1 MASRFEKFSERA
13 RRVLTI
19 AQEEARN
26 LNHNYIGTEHILLG
40 LVREEEGVA
49 ARVLTNLGIGLSKV
63 RSAVEFII
71 GRGEKPGAGE
81 TGLTPRAKKVI
92 ELAIDEARQLGHNYI
107 GTEHL
112 LLGLLRE
119 GEGVAASV
127 LDSFGIT
134 LERARAEVAHILTQ
148 GTPKATKAARS
159 TSRTPA
165 LDQLGTDLTALARD
179 GKLDPVIGRYKEIER
194 VIQILS
200 RRTKN
205 NPALIGEPG
214 VGKTAIV
221 EGLAHRIVAG
231 DVPETLE
238 NKRLIALDMG
248 SLVAGTKYRGEFEER
263 LKKVIE
269 EIKTAGNCVIFIDE
283 FHTMVGAGAAE
294 GAVDAANILKPS
306 LARGE
311 LQCIGAT
318 TLDDYRKHV
327 ERDSALERRFQPVLV
342 EEPSSDETLDI
353 LRGIRERYEAHHHL
367 KISEEALISAAS
379 LASRYIPDRFLP
391 DKAIDL
397 IDEASSRVRI
407 KHRTMPITLR
417 ESKQLAESIRKDKDA
432 ALATQQYDYAA
443 ELRERELQVEEK
455 IKLLE
460 EEWRSEQE
468 QEQPMVVAEDIAEV
482 VSQWTG
488 VPVVQ
493 MAGDETSRLL
503 NMEEALHK
511 RIIGQDEAIVTIA
524 KAIRRARAGL
534 KDPRRPIGNFIFLG
548 PTGVGKTELVRA
560 LSEFMFGSEDTLIRI
575 DMSEFM
581 EKFAVSRLVGAPPGY
596 VGYDEGGQLTEAVRR
611 KTYCCILLD
620 EIEKAHP
627 DVFNLLLQIFD
638 DGHLT
643 DAKGRRVDFRNAI
656 IIMTSNIGAEEIRKQ
671 STIGFAARSDE
682 AKTREQTYDR
692 MKDKLDSELKKQF
705 KPEFLNRIDA
715 RVVFHSLTRE
725 QIRQIVDLMLAT
737 VSQQLSEQSIKLEVT
752 EAAKDIL
759 GEKGYDEVF
768 GARPLR
774 RVIQSMIE
782 DKLSEAVLRA
792 EFKRFEKVF
801 EAKATIKKPEA
812 IDGIIKAVRKLP
824 DVTSAEASGDSIT
837 VYSTKSLKFEVEKII
852 RDQLK
857 ELVEVKPGERIKDK
871 DILKTQVV
879 ENGYVSYVTVDVKDS
894 EIVIDSRDNF
904 ILPHLAAVP

>member
-26 LNHNYIGTEHILLG
+26 LNHSYIGTEHILLG

-49 ARVLTNLGIGLSKV
+49 ARVLTNLGIGLGKV
-63 RSAVEFII
+63 RSAVEFVI
-71 GRGEKPGAGE
+71 GRGEKPGSGE

-119 GEGVAASV
+119 GEGVASSV

-134 LERARAEVAHILTQ
+134 LERARAETAHILTQ
-148 GTPKATKAARS
+148 GTPRARLARS

-165 LDQLGTDLTALARD
+165 LDQLGIDLTAAARAE
-179 GKLDPVIGRYKEIER
+179 KLDPVIGRHKEIER
-194 VIQILS
+194 LIQILS

-238 NKRLIALDMG
+238 DKRLIALDMG

-263 LKKVIE
+263 LKKIID
-269 EIKTAGNCVIFIDE
+269 EIKTAANCVLFVDE

-318 TLDDYRKHV
+318 TLDDYRKYV
-327 ERDSALERRFQPVLV
+327 ERDAALERRFQPVIV
-342 EEPSSDETLDI
+342 EEPSVDETLEI
-353 LRGIRERYEAHHHL
+353 LRGIKERYEEHHHL
-367 KISEEALISAAS
+367 TISDEALSSAAN

-397 IDEASSRVRI
+397 VDEAASRVRI
-407 KHRTMPITLR
+407 KNKTMPITLK
-417 ESKQLAESIRKDKDA
+417 EAKQLGDSIRKDKDA

-443 ELRERELQVEEK
+443 ELRERELQIDDK
-455 IKLLE
+455 IKKLE

-468 QEQPMVVAEDIAEV
+468 QEKPEVVAEDIAEV
-482 VSQWTG
+482 VSMWTG

-493 MAGDETSRLL
+493 LAGDETSRLL
-503 NMEEALHK
+503 NMEEVVHR
-511 RIIGQDEAIVTIA
+511 RIIGQDEAINTIA

-534 KDPRRPIGNFIFLG
+534 KDPRHPIGNFIFLG
-548 PTGVGKTELVRA
+548 PTGVGKTELARA

-611 KTYCCILLD
+611 KSYCCILLD

-643 DAKGRRVDFRNAI
+643 DAKGRRVDFRNSI
-656 IIMTSNIGAEEIRKQ
+656 IIMTSNVGAELIRKGT
-671 STIGFAARSDE
+671 TIGFASRSDE
-682 AKTREQTYDR
+682 AKTREQSYER
-692 MKDKLDSELKKQF
+692 MKENLLGELKKTF
-705 KPEFLNRIDA
+705 RPEFLNRVDGV
-715 RVVFHSLTRE
+715 VVFHSLTKE
-725 QIRQIVDLMLAT
+725 QIRAIVDLMLAT
-737 VSQQLSEQSIKLEVT
+737 VSQQLIEKGIGLKVT
-752 EAAKDIL
+752 EAAKDFL

-774 RVIQSMIE
+774 RVIQDMVE
-782 DKLSEAVLRA
+782 DKLSEDLLRGKFQA
-792 EFKRFEKVF
+792 GDTVVIDLEGEEIV
-801 EAKATIKKPEA
+801 AHPEA
-812 IDGIIKAVRKLP
+812 VGAL
-824 DVTSAEASGDSIT
+824 TGD
-837 VYSTKSLKFEVEKII
+837 
-852 RDQLK
+852 
-857 ELVEVKPGERIKDK
+857 DK
-871 DILKTQVV
+871 
-879 ENGYVSYVTVDVKDS
+879 
-894 EIVIDSRDNF
+894 
-904 ILPHLAAVP
+904 